1 MLAFVLRYSRSALF
15 VLFLCVFSALGRVSV
30 AMIGTCIMPKLL
42 EPHEN
47 QCDSMIFCLL
57 FFLHLA
63 PVRSTFD
70 FIIALILF
78 SFFSFRKS
86 IAILPV
92 FLSRYFLCFYC
103 CCCCCFYSVRKI
115 NGSDFQTLFNG
126 TDNLYV
132 HLFVCFALLCACTS
146 VDSQFYRLFPVFD
159 SLLLFII
166 RCRCC
171 CCCCWPLSSF
181 VLSLLLKCLRISIV
195 ASSFV
200 ELDSSAV
207 MIIGCCCRCRRL
219 PRFSTPQIKF
229 VHKQTLT
236 KKIV

>member
-1 MLAFVLRYSRSALF
+1 
-15 VLFLCVFSALGRVSV
+15 
-30 AMIGTCIMPKLL
+30 MIGTCIMPKLL

-103 CCCCCFYSVRKI
+103 CCCFYSVRKI
-115 NGSDFQTLFNG
+115 IGSDFQTLFNG

-132 HLFVCFALLCACTS
+132 HLFVCFALRVHVSGFSILPIISCFWFFIIIYYS
-146 VDSQFYRLFPVFD
+146 LP
-159 SLLLFII
+159 LLL
-166 RCRCC
+166 
-171 CCCCWPLSSF
+171 
-181 VLSLLLKCLRISIV
+181 LLLL
-195 ASSFV
+195 ASLFFRSFFAIEMLTHINRCV
-200 ELDSSAV
+200 VFCRARLV
-207 MIIGCCCRCRRL
+207 GCYDYWLLL
-219 PRFSTPQIKF
+219 PSFASFFNTSNQIRT
-229 VHKQTLT
+229 QT

>member
-1 MLAFVLRYSRSALF
+1 
-15 VLFLCVFSALGRVSV
+15 
-30 AMIGTCIMPKLL
+30 MIGTCMPKLL

-115 NGSDFQTLFNG
+115 IGSDFQTLFNG

-132 HLFVCFALLCACTS
+132 HLFVCFALRVHVSGFSILPIISC
-146 VDSQFYRLFPVFD
+146 FWFFI
-159 SLLLFII
+159 LLFII

-171 CCCCWPLSSF
+171 CCCCWPLSLLSF
-181 VLSLLLKCLRISIV
+181 FLCYWNAHAYQSL
-195 ASSFV
+195 
-200 ELDSSAV
+200 
-207 MIIGCCCRCRRL
+207 RRL
-219 PRFSTPQIKF
+219 LSSSTRRLLWLLAAVAVAVVCLVFQHLKSNSYTNK
-229 VHKQTLT
+229 HSQ
-236 KKIV
+236 KKNV